1 MNPYINLFAGGA
13 DAVVGVSLFGN
24 VAPEQFEVWRPPEG
38 AECRMSSHVPHAAL
52 CRMSQAVLLFSS
64 PTLLPLTHSYAAL
77 CRMSPHVP
85 RCRPCS
91 TYDDDC

>member
-64 PTLLPLTHSYAAL
+64 PTLLPLTLGRHQGGPS
-77 CRMSPHVP
+77 SPTQP
-85 RCRPCS
+85 PLS
-91 TYDDDC
+91 PGD